1 MAKVNEIERI
11 VNPKGGM
18 PDDYPKWLRRRLRA
32 LVRKAH
38 AHGELYKETPK
49 EERDMWFQK
58 DFGFRMKP

>member
-1 MAKVNEIERI
+1 MAKVNEIEKYLEDCEKEGVTREM
-11 VNPKGGM
+11 K
-18 PDDYPKWLRRRLRA
+18 KRRLRA